1 MSNTPPIQLGVPVS
15 PSNINA
21 YAASRASP
29 RDRMKIDR
37 LLSSPRSP
45 WSPRFGMREATGP
58 QRFTNCIDS
67 SHLKKPRKTPLTKS
81 VAACTSPAR
90 DGRPEDSAR
99 RRGQESASQPGH
111 NLTKRTG
118 SKGDAGASSRSS
130 SRGAAEEAAYAGI
143 AEVPRDTSVAKQI
156 KDETSVTNAGN
167 HHGHEVA
174 EEDGV
179 QTRPRMN
186 SDVNLNAKLLLS
198 FGSSSS
204 MQEERGEDAAISAVL
219 GGGASLFPVPL
230 IVVAV
235 TDGKLESGI
244 PKKSLDILEQI
255 IKKLS
260 KESNMT
266 VTLLNEGKIDLHL
279 RVFASNSQEA
289 RALREYVKANPN
301 QRPAPF
307 VILATQLPMAVMYDP
322 KTLNP
327 QLASAA
333 DRLRK
338 QAKTRATK
346 LLRELLFDPSG
357 QASGEVLGGHKG
369 PMSMCKNFEEIIDKR
384 CVQVEYQD
392 KGRRFIVFPAIV
404 RGPTSG
410 GASLATGVK
419 EEDTRNT
426 AFSSVSKVAAASSDR
441 PMKENLSSSSST
453 TTANASIRGSKL
465 TLHRPSPSVEELQP
479 PEPSPRHFPVSL
491 MVIAIGDGELLPCE
505 DHKTLHR
512 LQQVMSKVPKE
523 HHLTVDLPNVPCL
536 ALRMRLFVVNSE
548 DAKAASEYMAAH
560 PEQRPAPFVLV
571 ASSLPVAVSY
581 NATVS
586 DVSDSNVVDC
596 LRKQVGYFF
605 LFSSKSTSCAAFHFA
620 KRGEDMFFCFH
631 EINFFHR

>member
-1 MSNTPPIQLGVPVS
+1 MSSTPPFSHGVPVS
-15 PSNINA
+15 PSNINV

-37 LLSSPRSP
+37 FLSSPRSP
-45 WSPRFGMREATGP
+45 WSPRFGMREGAPGP
-58 QRFTNCIDS
+58 QRFTNCIDG
-67 SHLKKPRKTPLTKS
+67 SHLNKPRKTPLTKS

-90 DGRPEDSAR
+90 DGCPEESAR
-99 RRGQESASQPGH
+99 RRGQGSASPSGH
-111 NLTKRTG
+111 HLPRRTG
-118 SKGDAGASSRSS
+118 SKGAGSS
-130 SRGAAEEAAYAGI
+130 SREGASGGAAAKDLGDVPGAKHFEREPSGGEKAGM
-143 AEVPRDTSVAKQI
+143 
-156 KDETSVTNAGN
+156 
-167 HHGHEVA
+167 HGHDD
-174 EEDGV
+174 EEDGAP
-179 QTRPRMN
+179 QRPRLN
-186 SDVNLNAKLLLS
+186 SDVNINAKLLLS

-204 MQEERGEDAAISAVL
+204 MGEERFEDDNISAVL

-244 PKKSLDILEQI
+244 PQKSIDILEQVM
-255 IKKLS
+255 KKLS

-266 VTLLNEGKIDLHL
+266 VTMLNEGKIDLHL

-301 QRPAPF
+301 QSPAPF

-338 QAKTRATK
+338 QAKTRAIK
-346 LLRELLFDPSG
+346 LLRELLFDPAG
-357 QASGEVLGGHKG
+357 KASGEVLGGHKG
-369 PMSMCKNFEEIIDKR
+369 PMAMCQHFEEVIDRR

-410 GASLATGVK
+410 GASLPASGVSAK

-426 AFSSVSKVAAASSDR
+426 AFSLVGKAAAAASCDR
-441 PMKENLSSSSST
+441 PMKENLSSST
-453 TTANASIRGSKL
+453 MTATANVGTRGRKL
-465 TLHRPSPSVEELQP
+465 TLYQPPPLPSVQEAP
-479 PEPSPRHFPVSL
+479 PAPSPRHFPVSL
-491 MVIAIGDGELLPCE
+491 MIIAIGEGELLPCG
-505 DHKTLHR
+505 DHKLLHR

-523 HHLTVDLPNVPCL
+523 HHLTVDLPNVPSL
-536 ALRMRLFVVNSE
+536 AVRMRLFVVNSE
-548 DAKAASEYMAAH
+548 DAKAASAYMAAH

-581 NATVS
+581 DATVS

-596 LRKQVGYFF
+596 LRKQVRVH
-605 LFSSKSTSCAAFHFA
+605 LAHA
-620 KRGEDMFFCFH
+620 
-631 EINFFHR
+631 HRP